1 MPAMTAPALE
11 DVQRAVGDRYEI
23 LELAGAG
30 GMGAVFRARHRS
42 LGHLVAVK
50 VLPPDVAASQMRQD
64 RFKREASLAAHLSHP
79 NIVPVYEFDTRGG
92 VSFLIMP
99 FVRGTNLESTLEA
112 HRPTTATLLKVLRE
126 VGSALD
132 VAHRRGVVHR
142 DVKPANILIEE
153 DTGRALL
160 TDFGVALIR
169 DTPSGGLTAPGSAIG
184 TPDYMAP
191 EQIAGLADVDG
202 RADLYSLGLIA
213 FEALTGTRP
222 LLGADRGGLARTLHG
237 ARPEISAALAA
248 ALVAPLADRREDRP
262 ASAAGWM
269 SIIDRAARRPWPRLA
284 TAAVVIV
291 LFAGVLWLAVGPPGA
306 RPGNGRSLAVMP
318 FAVLGAAPFP
328 SEQLPEYFLSRFSPV
343 PRLPTALSFRQ
354 VRALVGSQPL
364 SVAEADSV
372 AAQLG
377 ARYFVIVSV
386 AFAGRGVTLDA
397 ALYQTGT
404 PDPIASVSQRGSAD
418 SISAVMDAAWAEI
431 LGAGFRPNPH
441 ATIPRGKEAIAA
453 FLNGDD
459 SFRRGDYERA
469 RTLYDTVIAHDPD
482 FALAH
487 LRRVLALAQVS
498 SDEEMLR
505 AATRGAR
512 RHVGALQR
520 SDSLLLEGYAELV
533 DKGDGRAALARF
545 REAAASAP
553 DRLWARFVEG
563 EFHLYF
569 GQLFEQSLDSARAA
583 FDEVLDLDPGF
594 AAALANSISLA
605 HLRGDDAEARRLIA
619 EYRRIDSTSLV
630 AEVVGLADTLLFQS
644 PGARTAVLRSLDRR
658 PFTVLIYLAFQAAQ
672 FGTAPERR
680 GPQRRILAALARRAT
695 TDRERDL
702 ALRFGMAADLR
713 EGWVDSARARL
724 ASAPPAAARERELWI
739 VLAHAMD
746 LSPLGDAA
754 AARIRLVAHATADG
768 DTSATLAWLL
778 ALTAPVPDGPSP
790 ALDRLAAA
798 DSAPL
803 AVSLALD
810 LEARRALHRADTAAA
825 LAHWDAA
832 TRRYAVLAVP
842 FGLVASL
849 WPSRRDLA
857 RVATARQDAARAI
870 RACGSFD
877 ALIGFTDQAASR
889 DMQPICDPWRSA
901 ASTP

>member
-1 MPAMTAPALE
+1 MNPPALE
-11 DVQRAVGDRYEI
+11 DVQRAIGDRYEI
-23 LELAGAG
+23 LDLAGAG

-92 VSFLIMP
+92 MSFLIMP
-99 FVRGTNLESTLEA
+99 FVRGTTFESTIEA
-112 HRPTTATLLKVLRE
+112 RRPPTATVLKMLRE

-169 DTPSGGLTAPGSAIG
+169 GTPSGVLTAPGSAVG

-191 EQIAGLADVDG
+191 EQIAGLEDVDG

-222 LLGADRGGLARTLHG
+222 LLGADRGALARTLHG
-237 ARPEISAALAA
+237 TRPEISGGLAA

-262 ASAAGWM
+262 ASAAGWLAL
-269 SIIDRAARRPWPRLA
+269 IDQAATFPWPRLA
-284 TAAVVIV
+284 AAAVVV
-291 LFAGVLWLAVGPPGA
+291 ALLAVTLWLLIGPRGS
-306 RPGNGRSLAVMP
+306 RPGNGGSLAVMP
-318 FAVLGAAPFP
+318 FTVLGTAPFA

-354 VRALVGSQPL
+354 VRALAGSHPL

-377 ARYFVIVSV
+377 ARYFVNVSV
-386 AFAGRGVTLDA
+386 AFAGRGVALDA
-397 ALYQTGT
+397 ALYQTGS
-404 PDPIASVSQRGSAD
+404 PDPIVAVSQRGPAD
-418 SISAVMDAAWAEI
+418 SMSAVMDTIWAEI

-459 SFRRGDYERA
+459 AFRRGNYERA
-469 RTLYDTVIAHDPD
+469 RTLYDAVIAHDPD
-482 FALAH
+482 FALAY
-487 LRRVLALAQVS
+487 LRRVLTLAQFS
-498 SDEEMLR
+498 SDEEALR

-512 RHVGALQR
+512 RHLGALPR
-520 SDSLLLEGYAELV
+520 SDSLLLEGFAELV

-545 REAAASAP
+545 REAVAIAP

-569 GQLFEQSLDSARAA
+569 GQLFEQSLDSARTA

-605 HLRGDDAEARRLIA
+605 HLRGDDTEARRLIA

-644 PGARTAVLRSLDRR
+644 PVARTAVLRSLDRR
-658 PFTVLIYLAFQAAQ
+658 PFTVLMYLAFQAAQ
-672 FGTAPERR
+672 FGTEPERH
-680 GPQRRILAALARRAT
+680 GPQRRILAALARRAAT
-695 TDRERDL
+695 TRERDL

-724 ASAPPAAARERELWI
+724 ASAPPASARERDLWI
-739 VLAHAMD
+739 VLAQAVD
-746 LSPLGDAA
+746 LPPLGDAA
-754 AARIRLVAHATADG
+754 AARAHLVTRATADG

-778 ALTAPVPDGPSP
+778 ALTAPVRDGPSP

-810 LEARRALHRADTAAA
+810 LEARRALGRADTATA
-825 LAHWDAA
+825 LAHWDTA

-857 RVATARQDAARAI
+857 RVATARQDAPRAV
-870 RACGSFD
+870 RACSSFD

-889 DMQPICDPWRSA
+889 DIQPSCAPWRGA

>member
-1 MPAMTAPALE
+1 MNPPALE

-23 LELAGAG
+23 LDLAGVG

-64 RFKREASLAAHLSHP
+64 RFKREAALAAHLSHP
-79 NIVPVYEFDTRGG
+79 NIVPVYEFDTRDG

-99 FVRGTNLESTLEA
+99 FVRGTTLERTLEA
-112 HRPTTATLLKVLRE
+112 HRPTLAMVLKILRE

-153 DTGRALL
+153 GSDRALL

-169 DTPSGGLTAPGSAIG
+169 NTPSGVLTAPGSTIG

-191 EQIAGLADVDG
+191 EQIAGLEDVDG

-222 LLGADRGGLARTLHG
+222 LLGTERGPLARTLHG
-237 ARPEISAALAA
+237 ARPEISGALAA

-262 ASAAGWM
+262 ASAAGWLAL
-269 SIIDRAARRPWPRLA
+269 IDQAATFPWPRLMA
-284 TAAVVIV
+284 AAVVAV
-291 LFAGVLWLAVGPPGA
+291 LLSGGLWLLLGRRGAAPGT
-306 RPGNGRSLAVMP
+306 GGSLAVMP
-318 FAVLGAAPFP
+318 FTVLGAAPFP

-354 VRALVGSQPL
+354 VRALAGSQPL

-372 AAQLG
+372 AARLG
-377 ARYFVIVSV
+377 AGYFVSASV

-397 ALYQTGT
+397 ALYQTGS
-404 PDPIASVSQRGSAD
+404 PDPIASVSHHGPAD
-418 SISAVMDAAWAEI
+418 SISAVMDGAWAEI

-459 SFRRGDYERA
+459 AFRRGNYERA
-469 RTLYDTVIAHDPD
+469 SALYDVVIAHDPD
-482 FALAH
+482 FALAY
-487 LRRVLALAQVS
+487 LRRVLTLAQVS
-498 SDEEMLR
+498 SDEETLR
-505 AATRGAR
+505 AATHGAR
-512 RHVGALQR
+512 RHLGDLQP

-533 DKGDGRAALARF
+533 DNGDGHAALARF
-545 REAAASAP
+545 REAAAIAP

-644 PGARTAVLRSLDRR
+644 PVARTAVLRSLDRR
-658 PFTVLIYLAFQAAQ
+658 PFTVLLYLAFQAAQ
-672 FGTAPERR
+672 FGTEPERR
-680 GPQRRILAALARRAT
+680 GPQRRILAALARRAAT
-695 TDRERDL
+695 GRERDL

-724 ASAPPAAARERELWI
+724 ATAPPAAARERDLWI
-739 VLAHAMD
+739 VLAQAVE
-746 LSPLGDAA
+746 LPSLGDAT
-754 AARIRLVAHATADG
+754 AARAQLVARATADG

-778 ALTAPVPDGPSP
+778 ALTVPLGPSP

-810 LEARRALHRADTAAA
+810 LEARRALGRADTATA
-825 LAHWDAA
+825 LARWDAA

-857 RVATARQDAARAI
+857 RVAAAQHDVSLAI
-870 RACGSFD
+870 RACRTFD
-877 ALIGFTDQAASR
+877 ALIGFTDQAAWTETQQRCAPSR
-889 DMQPICDPWRSA
+889 GA
-901 ASTP
+901 ASE